1 MRDFF
6 ILYPASF
13 FAGFIR
19 TFKKD
24 KKNACATVFIK
35 SERECCDFFNFKLV
49 VAMLL
54 IRLEIS
60 GDKGANDWKNTVPTK
75 PAQHRGL
82 VKKPAITQAT
92 AGEVW
97 KRK

>member
-1 MRDFF
+1 MPVLLFLLNRNGSVVISL
-6 ILYPASF
+6 ILNWWLQCFY
-13 FAGFIR
+13 
-19 TFKKD
+19 
-24 KKNACATVFIK
+24 
-35 SERECCDFFNFKLV
+35 
-49 VAMLL
+49 